1 MLPLRLCLEG
11 FLSYRDRTEF
21 DFQGAR
27 LWMLS
32 GANGAGKSTV
42 FDALRFAL
50 YGTHRAG
57 KQNAE
62 SLVHHESQK
71 LMVEADLQIGENVFR
86 LVRTVGRNTA
96 RATWQVRQKVADN
109 WEDVPET
116 AMKSDY
122 ERWIA
127 ANIGLSD
134 EAFCAA
140 VYLSQGK
147 SDAILNPDPEARFD
161 LLSQLVDL
169 RVYEGWHAAALEK
182 RVASRAAWT
191 EARRRWELSPLPD
204 ADELEQARAKA
215 SEQAT
220 LAQQL
225 ATRARELELLQNDA
239 LRWTNWRDA
248 RAKLLDSAATKRALL
263 GDEATIEREFARLQM
278 LERLGP
284 TLQSFVS
291 LAEGAGEL
299 RRQISDGRAQSG
311 EAEEGFTRAQTAHEQ
326 ARDAASQEDNRARKT
341 AESAMTLELERAQ
354 LAPGEDELGRW
365 QTLRDERGALSQSL
379 ATLSETDTSEGAI
392 ASLQSARDEA
402 QGAARALPVWRRFA
416 QSRARLNEA
425 DAGLLQIARRADE
438 LDAQITQAKT
448 RRAEAAR
455 ALAKAE
461 LGFERARENQAK
473 AQARFDAARTA
484 KSDFA
489 RVEGEARC
497 HFCGQELSPEHAHAE
512 HTRLQSEWEQAQEEL
527 KRAQV
532 EDATALFARTGAQD
546 GVTKASEAIAN
557 LERESVSSNSDATLH
572 VGRRDDALVSA
583 RGAWDELAQTRR
595 ALWESDSFETSL
607 ESPRPDASDFETW
620 EELAAS
626 LPARETALSKA
637 AQMQSEAARL
647 QLEIARIER
656 DLAPLHAKWNDD
668 KERQWRAR
676 WNVVAAELVAARIE
690 RDMGH
695 SDLQVRERAL
705 KACVTSLS
713 LARTKRDG
721 LAAKLG
727 PLAGEAAALHRQ
739 LGGLW
744 PSIREA
750 LRTAGDSEDESEIPL
765 LKQAGLAPSSNR
777 VSLSGLEEGV
787 SPATSMAVFK
797 KHVLVPIEFPIE
809 REFDAADSALLDGL
823 RACAATWRQEQARLR
838 EENIAARHE
847 ALSQAREAL
856 GRIEGEVAF
865 LSRAM
870 DEVPDAAK
878 CSPQELERER
888 TQTRQALEDATQRER
903 ESRERAARLGQ
914 QSEERAHLENEMFE
928 REREFKRWE
937 ELELLLGPRQ
947 LQRHLLCE
955 AERGIVRE
963 ANAVLEAI
971 SGGSLRLE
979 TRVESDEAGAK
990 TPQVLD
996 VLCTHLSGGSASPPI
1011 SPAFL
1016 SGSQRFRVAVALALG
1031 IGRTAARGVSA
1042 GANGAA
1048 RAETIL
1054 IDEGFGSLDQAG
1066 RDEMRDE
1073 LRALGRELGR
1083 IILVSHQEDF
1093 AAGFPAR
1100 FDISMEAGVS
1110 RARRLVQ

>member
-21 DFQGAR
+21 DFSGAR
-27 LWMLS
+27 LWMLC

-62 SLVHHESQK
+62 SLVHHESQR
-71 LMVEADLQIGENVFR
+71 LRVEADLQIGENVFR
-86 LVRTVGRNTA
+86 LVRTVGRSTA
-96 RATWQVRQKVADN
+96 RATWQVRQQVAGN

-127 ANIGLSD
+127 QNIGLSD
-134 EAFCAA
+134 DAFCAA

-169 RVYEGWHAAALEK
+169 RVYEGWHARALEK
-182 RVASRAAWT
+182 RTASRAAWV

-204 ADELEQARAKA
+204 ADELEQARTKA

-220 LAQQL
+220 LAEQL
-225 ATRARELELLQNDA
+225 ATRARELEPLQNDA
-239 LRWTNWRDA
+239 VRWTNWRDT
-248 RAKLLDSAATKRALL
+248 RANLLDSATMKRALL
-263 GDEATIEREFARLQM
+263 GDEAAIERDFARLQI
-278 LERLGP
+278 LERFSP
-284 TLQSFVS
+284 TLESFVS
-291 LAEGAGEL
+291 LAERASQL
-299 RRQISDGRAQSG
+299 RRQINEGRGQLS
-311 EAEEGFTRAQTAHEQ
+311 EAEESFAQAQIAHEQ
-326 ARDAASQEDNRARKT
+326 AIDEASQAGNRAQK
-341 AESAMTLELERAQ
+341 AVESAMALELESAR
-354 LAPGEDELGRW
+354 LAPGEDELKRW
-365 QTLRDERGALSQSL
+365 QTLRDEWGTLSQSL
-379 ATLSETDTSEGAI
+379 ATISETDMGEGAI
-392 ASLQSARDEA
+392 AALQSSRDEA
-402 QGAARALPVWRRFA
+402 QRVAYALPIWRRFA
-416 QSRARLNEA
+416 DARARLIEENA
-425 DAGLLQIARRADE
+425 RLQQAARHVDE
-438 LDAQITQAKT
+438 LDAQVTQTKT
-448 RRAEAAR
+448 RREEAAR
-455 ALAKAE
+455 AFNDAE
-461 LGFERARENQAK
+461 PEFERARESQSK
-473 AQARFDAARTA
+473 TQARFDAARTA

-497 HFCGQELSPEHAHAE
+497 HFCGQEVSPEHAHAE
-512 HTRLQSEWEQAQEEL
+512 HLRLQSEIEHAQEEWR
-527 KRAQV
+527 RAQV
-532 EDATALFARTGAQD
+532 ENDKALLARTQRQE
-546 GVTKASEAIAN
+546 GVTKTSGAIAN
-557 LERESVSSNSDATLH
+557 LERDLTRANSNASLH
-572 VGRRDDALVSA
+572 VGRREDALVSA

-595 ALWESDSFETSL
+595 ALWEDDSFETAL
-607 ESPRPDASDFETW
+607 ESPRPDARDFQIW
-620 EELAAS
+620 GELAVS
-626 LPARETALSKA
+626 LPTRETALSKA
-637 AQMQSEAARL
+637 TQMREEAARL
-647 QLEIARIER
+647 RLEVARIER
-656 DLAPLHAKWNDD
+656 DLSPLNTKWNDD
-668 KERQWRAR
+668 KERLWRAR
-676 WNVVAAELVAARIE
+676 WSVVAAELVAARSE
-690 RDMGH
+690 RDAGQ
-695 SDLQVRERAL
+695 SDLRVCEKAL
-705 KACVTSLS
+705 EEGVASINA
-713 LARTKRDG
+713 ARTKRDE
-721 LAAKLG
+721 LVTQLG
-727 PLAGEAAALHRQ
+727 PLEGEAAALHRQ
-739 LGGLW
+739 LEGSW

-750 LRTAGDSEDESEIPL
+750 LRTAREHNGNGKAAPL
-765 LKQAGLAPSSNR
+765 VTL
-777 VSLSGLEEGV
+777 
-787 SPATSMAVFK
+787 
-797 KHVLVPIEFPIE
+797 EFPIE
-809 REFDAADSALLDGL
+809 RAFDAEDSSLLDAL
-823 RACAATWRQEQARLR
+823 SACAATWRQEQTRLR
-838 EENIAARHE
+838 EENIATRHE

-856 GRIEGEVAF
+856 GQIEGEIAF

-888 TQTRQALEDATQRER
+888 TQTRQALEDATQSER
-903 ESRERAARLGQ
+903 ELRQRAARLQQ
-914 QSEERAHLENEMFE
+914 QSEERAHLEDEMFK
-928 REREFKRWE
+928 RKREFDRWE

-947 LQRHLLCE
+947 LQRHLLRE

-971 SGGSLRLE
+971 SGGTLRLE
-979 TRVESDEAGAK
+979 TRVESDQAGAR

-996 VLCTHLSGGSASPPI
+996 VLCHHLSGGGASPPI

-1031 IGRTAARGVSA
+1031 IGRTVARGVSS
-1042 GANGAA
+1042 GANGMA

-1054 IDEGFGSLDQAG
+1054 IDEGFGSLDQSG